1 MARVRSFLFA
11 FACTTAIMSAQTAEE
26 LVAKNLQA
34 KGGIARIK
42 AIHSFRA
49 VGRLQQGG
57 FVARVGMDAVEPLL
71 LRQTFTMQGMTQIQA
86 YDGSIGWQISP
97 FGGRKDPEQLGE
109 DDLRSMVEEAD
120 FYGPLVDY
128 RQKGNTVVDPKD
140 GNTLYA
146 CATGP
151 LWDDNEEAEPLGFAL
166 SFMLVTS
173 FPFS

>member
-1 MARVRSFLFA
+1 MARVRSSLFA

-71 LRQTFTMQGMTQIQA
+71 LRQTFTMQGMTQTQA
-86 YDGSIGWQISP
+86 YDGSMGWQEI
-97 FGGRKDPEQLGE
+97 GQ
-109 DDLRSMVEEAD
+109 
-120 FYGPLVDY
+120 
-128 RQKGNTVVDPKD
+128 TV
-140 GNTLYA
+140 N
-146 CATGP
+146 
-151 LWDDNEEAEPLGFAL
+151 W
-166 SFMLVTS
+166 
-173 FPFS
+173 